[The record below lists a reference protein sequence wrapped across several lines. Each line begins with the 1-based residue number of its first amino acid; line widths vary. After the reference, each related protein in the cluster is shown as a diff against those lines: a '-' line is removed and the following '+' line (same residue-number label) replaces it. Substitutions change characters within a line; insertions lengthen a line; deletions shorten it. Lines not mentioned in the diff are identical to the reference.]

1 MSFYINNT
9 NPKRPGPITSNP
21 VNGICEKVLI
31 ETTKVFDACLSQS
44 TETGIILPVTS
55 FNPANPAQPLTF
67 ISAQN
72 QIGSEVTVT
81 DIVID
86 RLEQTPNYANVSMT
100 ITIPLTVTYRDANG
114 VIGTGTSSITIQK
127 STVLFVP
134 QPSLTPINII
144 ANASF
149 SSTIG
154 SYSAEN
160 TFTVTG
166 CLQIVIKVT
175 AVVDLLIPSYGYPVI
190 PPCQACQNCTVCPGV
205 NDLPLYPTATSGNIN
220 ITRTI

>member
-9 NPKRPGPITSNP
+9 NPNRPGPLSGNP
-21 VNGICEKVLI
+21 INGICEKVLI
-31 ETTKVFDACLSQS
+31 ETTKVFDACVSQT

-55 FNPANPAQPLTF
+55 FNPPSPVQPLTF

-72 QIGSEVTVT
+72 QIGADVVVS

-114 VIGTGTSSITIQK
+114 VIGTGTSSLVVQK
-127 STVLFVP
+127 NTVLFVP
-134 QPSLTPINII
+134 QPSMTPIEIK
-144 ANASF
+144 ANATF

-154 SYSAEN
+154 SFTAEN

-175 AVVDLLIPSYGYPVI
+175 AVVDLLIPSYGYPVL
-190 PPCQACQNCTVCPGV
+190 PPCQACQNCNVCPGV
-205 NDLPLYPTATSGNIN
+205 GDLPLYPTATSSTTIN
-220 ITRTI
+220 VNRI